1 MKNECERLYRG
12 RKSGKGMSLRYKIGH
27 FLPSLL
33 VFLIVLTL
41 TFVMVFMS
49 SMTGAIERMIVLLG
63 CGSVTTDTPIDVS
76 GYKNARIDEVKEGDG
91 ILYASSGKSLVHLK
105 GVDISG
111 YFSGERE
118 TGMKLTLTEESYRN
132 EIIISSTLASTLS
145 LEIGDQMTLLLYE
158 KEKGRARP
166 LLMTVKG
173 IYSSGYAQL
182 DRYLGFVDIS
192 LVDGDSSY
200 EILLDRN
207 EDIQAF
213 LSSLWKEGI
222 YGESYRTKYSALC
235 TNVDQSVMILT
246 VILIFVALLASFF
259 SADIAHVYTSRD
271 RKDIASLRL
280 LGLTEKSVRGIY
292 RRMTLESL
300 TVSSLL
306 GTAAGLLLSLSSPSL
321 ISFVARKEP
330 GLVEYYI
337 SSFTLS
343 VPYKS
348 LLLMLVL
355 MVLCSSVTLRI
366 ELWRTRGAELAR
378 EIKGE

>member
-12 RKSGKGMSLRYKIGH
+12 RKSGKGMSLRYKLGH

-132 EIIISSTLASTLS
+132 EIIISSTLASALS

>member
-12 RKSGKGMSLRYKIGH
+12 RKSGKGMSLRYKLGH

-132 EIIISSTLASTLS
+132 EIIISSTLASALS

-348 LLLMLVL
+348 LILMLVL

>member
-1 MKNECERLYRG
+1 
-12 RKSGKGMSLRYKIGH
+12 
-27 FLPSLL
+27 
-33 VFLIVLTL
+33 
-41 TFVMVFMS
+41 
-49 SMTGAIERMIVLLG
+49 
-63 CGSVTTDTPIDVS
+63 
-76 GYKNARIDEVKEGDG
+76 
-91 ILYASSGKSLVHLK
+91 
-105 GVDISG
+105 
-111 YFSGERE
+111 
-118 TGMKLTLTEESYRN
+118 
-132 EIIISSTLASTLS
+132 
-145 LEIGDQMTLLLYE
+145 
-158 KEKGRARP
+158 
-166 LLMTVKG
+166 
-173 IYSSGYAQL
+173 
-182 DRYLGFVDIS
+182 
-192 LVDGDSSY
+192 
-200 EILLDRN
+200 
-207 EDIQAF
+207 
-213 LSSLWKEGI
+213 
-222 YGESYRTKYSALC
+222 
-235 TNVDQSVMILT
+235 MILT

>member
-12 RKSGKGMSLRYKIGH
+12 RKSGKGMSLRYKLGH

-132 EIIISSTLASTLS
+132 EIITSSTLASALS

-348 LLLMLVL
+348 LILMLVL

>member
-1 MKNECERLYRG
+1 MRNECERLYRG
-12 RKSGKGMSLRYKIGH
+12 RKSGKGMSLRYKLGH
-27 FLPSLL
+27 FSPSLL
-33 VFLIVLTL
+33 VFLIVFTL

-63 CGSVTTDTPIDVS
+63 CGSVTTTSPVDVS
-76 GYKNARIDEVKEGDG
+76 GYENARIDEVKEGDG

-105 GVDISG
+105 GVDIAS

-118 TGMKLTLTEESYRN
+118 TGMKLTLSDESYRN
-132 EIIISSTLASTLS
+132 EIIISSTLASSLS
-145 LEIGDQMTLLLYE
+145 LKIGDQMTLLLYE

-182 DRYLGFVDIS
+182 DKYLGFVDIT
-192 LVDGDSSY
+192 LVDGTSSY

-207 EDIQAF
+207 EDISAF
-213 LSSLWKEGI
+213 LAALWKEGI

-235 TNVDQSVMILT
+235 TNVDQSVMILR
-246 VILIFVALLASFF
+246 VILIFVALLAAFF

-271 RKDIASLRL
+271 RRDIASLRL

-292 RRMTLESL
+292 RRMTIASL
-300 TVSSLL
+300 TVSSVL

-330 GLVEYYI
+330 ELIEYYI

-343 VPYKS
+343 VPWS
-348 LLLMLVL
+348 SLIVMLLLMI
-355 MVLCSSVTLRI
+355 LCSSLTLRI
-366 ELWRTRGAELAR
+366 ELWRTRGVELSR
-378 EIKGE
+378 EIKEE

>member
-12 RKSGKGMSLRYKIGH
+12 RKSGKGMSLRYKLGH

-132 EIIISSTLASTLS
+132 EIIISSTLASALS

-207 EDIQAF
+207 EDIQVF

>member
-76 GYKNARIDEVKEGDG
+76 GYKNARIDEMKEGDG

-132 EIIISSTLASTLS
+132 EIIISSTLASALS

>member
-1 MKNECERLYRG
+1 MRNECERLYRG
-12 RKSGKGMSLRYKIGH
+12 RKSGKGMSLRYKLGH
-27 FLPSLL
+27 FSPSLL

-63 CGSVTTDTPIDVS
+63 CGSVTTTSPVDVS
-76 GYKNARIDEVKEGDG
+76 GYENARIDEVKEGDG

-105 GVDISG
+105 GVDIAS

-118 TGMKLTLTEESYRN
+118 TGMKLTLSDESYRN
-132 EIIISSTLASTLS
+132 EIIISSTLASALS

-182 DRYLGFVDIS
+182 DKYLGFVDIT
-192 LVDGDSSY
+192 LVDGTSSY

-207 EDIQAF
+207 EDISAF
-213 LSSLWKEGI
+213 LSSLWKDGI

-235 TNVDQSVMILT
+235 TNVDQSVMILNI
-246 VILIFVALLASFF
+246 ILIFVALLAAFF

-271 RKDIASLRL
+271 RRDIASLRL

-292 RRMTLESL
+292 RRMTIESL
-300 TVSSLL
+300 FLSSVL
-306 GTAAGLLLSLSSPSL
+306 GTAAGLLLSLLSPSL
-321 ISFVARKEP
+321 IAFVARKEP
-330 GLVEYYI
+330 ELIEYYI

-343 VPYKS
+343 VPWS
-348 LLLMLVL
+348 SLIVMLLLMII
-355 MVLCSSVTLRI
+355 CSSLTLRI
-366 ELWRTRGAELAR
+366 ELWRTRGAELSR